1 MEIMQVTKENMAP
14 IIKIALGLR
23 WDKNFEKKY
32 LNKLLSAG
40 VVKTIYDDNKFM
52 GYLWFDER
60 EEKNDIFINSM
71 QLKKEY
77 QGKGIGTQIL
87 KWLESFALK
96 RNKQYLS
103 LLVQVNNHRAIN
115 IYKRFGFYEI
125 TREQGSIYMVKKTSY
140 MKN

>member
-1 MEIMQVTKENMAP
+1 MQVTKENMAP